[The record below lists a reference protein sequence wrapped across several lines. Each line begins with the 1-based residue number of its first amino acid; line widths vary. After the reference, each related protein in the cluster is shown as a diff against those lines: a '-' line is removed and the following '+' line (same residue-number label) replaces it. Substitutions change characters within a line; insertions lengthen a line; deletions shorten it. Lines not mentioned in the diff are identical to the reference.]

1 LNGEGTRDRGG
12 ASSTFPKTFVFPD
25 QCLFLLSVVGFSLP
39 FNFGDF
45 WQSWHLW
52 QSPCVLP
59 RNDVPVIGLQFVGMR
74 FFHRLPLVLFL
85 AGATAA
91 GFLINSL
98 HAAVPLSA
106 EAAKEEQA
114 VLAPI
119 NAMFDGM
126 AKRDAAA
133 IKKPLLPGGG
143 MVLMRDGKPTQ
154 MTFEAFADAVGKP
167 GKAQIEERIHDP
179 LVRIDNDLAL
189 VWAPFDFLVDG
200 KVDHCGTDLFNLVR
214 ADGKW
219 LIASVADTG
228 RKDCAG
234 K

>member
-1 LNGEGTRDRGG
+1 
-12 ASSTFPKTFVFPD
+12 
-25 QCLFLLSVVGFSLP
+25 
-39 FNFGDF
+39 
-45 WQSWHLW
+45 
-52 QSPCVLP
+52 
-59 RNDVPVIGLQFVGMR
+59 
-74 FFHRLPLVLFL
+74 
-85 AGATAA
+85 
-91 GFLINSL
+91 
-98 HAAVPLSA
+98 
-106 EAAKEEQA
+106 
-114 VLAPI
+114 
-119 NAMFDGM
+119 MFDGM

-143 MVLMRDGKPTQ
+143 MVLMRDGKPTK
-154 MTFEAFADAVGKP
+154 MTFDAFADAVGKP

-179 LVRIDNDLAL
+179 LVRIDNDLAM

-214 ADGKW
+214 TDGKW

>member
-1 LNGEGTRDRGG
+1 
-12 ASSTFPKTFVFPD
+12 
-25 QCLFLLSVVGFSLP
+25 
-39 FNFGDF
+39 
-45 WQSWHLW
+45 
-52 QSPCVLP
+52 
-59 RNDVPVIGLQFVGMR
+59 MR
-74 FFHRLPLVLFL
+74 IFHRLHLVLLL
-85 AGATAA
+85 AAATAA
-91 GFLINSL
+91 GFLVNSL
-98 HAAVPLSA
+98 HAATPPSA
-106 EAAKEEQA
+106 QAPTKAEQADERA

-119 NAMFDGM
+119 TAMFDGM

-133 IKKPLLPGGG
+133 MKKPLLPGGS

-154 MTFEAFADAVGKP
+154 MTFDAFADLVGKP

-179 LVRIDNDLAL
+179 LVRIDNDLAV
-189 VWAPFDFLVDG
+189 VWAPFEFLVDG

-228 RKDCAG
+228 RKDCSA